1 PLFFAAAARS
11 FSKYDLT
18 SMLSVNAMMKTLL
31 IGSAGSFS
39 LFTQSTVV
47 LMEEEGLQEIIGKN
61 KMRPS
66 KAANNFVLFILKFI
80 KSQFFRNQ
88 EKTGLQIPFTK

>member
-1 PLFFAAAARS
+1 
-11 FSKYDLT
+11 
-18 SMLSVNAMMKTLL
+18 MLSVNAMIKTLF

-47 LMEEEGLQEIIGKN
+47 LMEEEGLQEMIGKD

-66 KAANNFVLFILKFI
+66 RAANNFGLFIFKLLSGSFLGI
-80 KSQFFRNQ
+80 RRRRVCRFSSQN
-88 EKTGLQIPFTK
+88 K